1 MLRSRRSVLRGLGAC
16 VALPWLESLA
26 WAEDPAAPVKPP
38 VRLGFFSVPSG
49 IHMADWTPTSGSLDA
64 LPWILEPAQ
73 RHARALMPIT
83 GLRHIHGEANG
94 DGPGDHARETGVFLT
109 GAQIRKTQGTDI
121 RCGVS
126 ADQVAAAQIGRH
138 TALPSLELG
147 IEGGGNNGDCDS
159 GYSCA
164 YTSNISWRTPTMPM
178 AKECDPRAV
187 FERLFVD
194 PLARGGERA
203 IASRRS
209 VLDLVLADARLLSGE
224 LGGSDRRKLDE
235 YLDSVRALE
244 TRIERRAADRA
255 AIPDLALPEKPKD
268 FPEHVRLMFDL
279 IALAFQTDRTR
290 VVSFMFGNG
299 GSNRSY
305 EHLGLAGGHHELSHH
320 ARDPVKVAQIRAIN
334 RHHVELFAHLLDR
347 LAAVPEGDGTLL
359 DHCLLMY
366 GSGISDGDRHNHDD
380 LPILLAGRGAS
391 VRSGR
396 HLRHDGRVCD
406 LLAGMLGRAG
416 VTADGF
422 GDSEGRPLDL

>member
-1 MLRSRRSVLRGLGAC
+1 MLKSRRAVLRGLGAC

-26 WAEDPAAPVKPP
+26 WAEDPASPAKPP
-38 VRLGFFSVPSG
+38 VRLGFFSVPNG
-49 IHMADWTPTSGSLDA
+49 IHMADWTPAGESLGA

-73 RHARALMPIT
+73 RHAAALMPIT

-109 GAQIRKTQGTDI
+109 GVQIRKTQGTDI
-121 RCGVS
+121 RCGIS
-126 ADQVAAAQIGRH
+126 ADQVAAAHIGGH

-194 PLARGGERA
+194 PFARGGERA
-203 IASRRS
+203 IAGRRS
-209 VLDLVLADARLLSGE
+209 VLDLVLADARDLTGK
-224 LGGSDRRKLDE
+224 LGGNDRRKLDE

-244 TRIERRAADRA
+244 TRIARGAADRA
-255 AIPDLALPEKPKD
+255 GVPDLVLPEKPKD
-268 FPEHVRLMFDL
+268 FPEHVRLMFAL

-320 ARDPVKVAQIRAIN
+320 GKDPAKVAAIRAIN
-334 RHHVELFAHLLDR
+334 RHHVDLFAHLLDR
-347 LAAVPEGDGTLL
+347 LAAVREGEGTLL
-359 DHCLLMY
+359 DHCLLIY

-380 LPILLAGRGAS
+380 LPMLLAGRGAG

-396 HLRHDGRVCD
+396 HLRHDGRACD
-406 LLAGMLGRAG
+406 LLGGMLDRAG
-416 VTADGF
+416 VAVGGF
-422 GDSEGRPLDL
+422 GDSEGRPIAL

>member
-1 MLRSRRSVLRGLGAC
+1 MLRGLGAC

-26 WAEDPAAPVKPP
+26 WAEDPAAPATPP
-38 VRLGFFSVPSG
+38 LRLGFLSVPSG
-49 IHMADWTPTSGSLDA
+49 VNMVDWTPAGESLAA

-73 RHARALMPIT
+73 RHAAALMPIT
-83 GLRHIHGEANG
+83 GLRHDHGNPNG
-94 DGPGDHARETGVFLT
+94 DGPGDHAREMAVLLT
-109 GAQIRKTQGTDI
+109 GAQARKTQGTDI
-121 RCGVS
+121 RCGMS
-126 ADQVAAAQIGRH
+126 CDQVAATRIGH
-138 TALPSLELG
+138 LTALPSLELG
-147 IEGGGNNGDCDS
+147 VESGGNNGDCDS

-178 AKECDPRAV
+178 AKECQPRAV

-194 PLARGGERA
+194 PFARGGERA

-209 VLDLVLADARLLSGE
+209 VLDLVLADARSLGGK

-244 TRIERRAADRA
+244 TRIARGSDHA
-255 AIPDLALPEKPKD
+255 AIPALDLPERPKD

-279 IALAFQTDRTR
+279 IALAFQADRTR

-299 GSNRSY
+299 GTNRSY
-305 EHLGLAGGHHELSHH
+305 EHLGLSGGHHELSHH
-320 ARDPVKVAQIRAIN
+320 GKDPAKIAAIRAIN
-334 RHHVELFAHLLDR
+334 RHHFELFAHLLDR

-359 DHCLLMY
+359 DHCLLLY
-366 GSGISDGDRHNHDD
+366 GSGIGDGDRHNHDD
-380 LPILLAGRGAS
+380 LPILLAGRGGG

-406 LLAGMLGRAG
+406 LLLGMLGRAG
-416 VTADGF
+416 VAVDRF